1 MSASKRTS
9 WRSGVPVGVAA
20 KGGDTLGE
28 GNGNGN
34 GNGEAGASSS
44 TPSPR
49 HMP

>member
-20 KGGDTLGE
+20 HGGDTLGE